1 MTKNGRWAY
10 ASNTLSDSVP
20 DTFTGKGGVSVM
32 SIGHGGKMTLHA
44 QGSLGAM
51 GFPSD
56 EALSSNDHYLYVV
69 DPFIMGGPS
78 HIDVFKVG
86 SNGSITHIQTTP
98 STLPNGISG
107 AGAF

>member
-1 MTKNGRWAY
+1 MSLRNIFVLLA
-10 ASNTLSDSVP
+10 
-20 DTFTGKGGVSVM
+20 GGLLVVSVF
-32 SIGHGGKMTLHA
+32 SSDVAHA
-44 QGSLGAM
+44 QGSAGAM

-56 EALSSNDHYLYVV
+56 LALSSNDHYLYLV

-107 AGAF
+107 VGAF